1 MTEQQYKF
9 IIKQIIDNGYP
20 KLNKTEKEIYK
31 QAVDKTKNYDEL
43 LVVINNI
50 IQLSNS
56 KWTIG
61 GEERP
66 WENSKILLIQMN

>member
-43 LVVINNI
+43 LVVINDI

-56 KWTIG
+56 K
-61 GEERP
+61 
-66 WENSKILLIQMN
+66 